1 MLAINIEKRDK
12 IMHEAGCIARFRT
25 VCADEYFMR
34 DCLSFEFPKYSSKA
48 MLEDMQ
54 GFRRYINLCCAK

>member
-1 MLAINIEKRDK
+1 MLAINIEKKDK

-34 DCLSFEFPKYSSKA
+34 DCLSFELPQIFFGGNA
-48 MLEDMQ
+48 
-54 GFRRYINLCCAK
+54 GRYAGVLALY